1 MTIEFIKRLL
11 SSILLILISGYII
24 IKSFYL
30 FNFFLIILLI
40 LSLIEWHKM
49 TFNRIY
55 YLPGL
60 IFLFFSFYTVYLFFS
75 TDIKN
80 SNFILILLICIST
93 DIGGYI
99 FGKIIKGPKLTKI
112 SPNKTYSGV
121 IGSFFLPIIIV
132 YFYFN
137 YFNFEINLFLNLNL
151 FFKVLTISLISQI
164 GDLIVSYFKR
174 LSNLKDSGSIIPG
187 HGGILDRLDGMIF
200 VFPIIYISGF
210 F

>member
-1 MTIEFIKRLL
+1 MKIEFIKRLL